1 MPGKRSPQRG
11 GMLLRWGNR
20 YTNSKSSHLPY
31 AVKNLSTRRSRTV
44 ALTVPTRRLSPMPM
58 FRRDLI
64 ATRRSPL
71 AAPPNP
77 SRGRWHFLLAPALAV
92 INRLRYPHKFLLI
105 SLLFALPLVLVMSLL
120 ITEMNERIA
129 FTQKE
134 LDGTKYLRPLRKVYE
149 HVAQSRALSRELA
162 GGRVGI
168 RPEVIRKQAEI
179 DEDFSALQS
188 IEQEVG
194 PGLKT
199 ASKYDA
205 LRENWRFL
213 REKLLQL
220 DPVDCDVLHTQL
232 LADIRTLATHAGDT
246 SNLILDPDLD
256 SYYLMDSV
264 LLKLPQSQDLT
275 VQLRAL
281 GRQALTPGGTLSAD
295 QRSEFVR
302 LVGLLRSNV
311 EETRNGMQ
319 TAFKHNP
326 SNTLSTS
333 LEDPLRRW
341 LAETDALLRVTESGV
356 INPRTVT
363 VTTEEYNRLVWANL
377 EANFSFWDRTVTD
390 LDTLLRARRDGF
402 ARKKSLVVWATVAA
416 LLLVA
421 YLWIAFYASV
431 MRTVSRLR
439 EASERMIG
447 GSIDHVVTLETRD
460 ELGQVATSFNNIAIR
475 LREEWV
481 QAREES
487 GRAKA
492 AEGALREAE
501 ARYRTIFENAIEGIF
516 QTTPAGRYLS
526 ANPALARIYGYASVE
541 ELHASFTN
549 IARQLYVDPGR
560 RAEFVRLLE
569 DHDTLANFE
578 SQIKRKDGTIV
589 WIREKARAVRDA
601 KGDIQYY
608 EGAVEDI
615 TDRKSAE
622 ESLRAAREVAESANL
637 AKSVF
642 LATMSHEIRTP
653 LNAVLGMASLL
664 QDTDLT
670 EQQQEF
676 ARVIRT
682 SGEALLGVI
691 NDILDFSKIEAGH
704 LELERE
710 PFDLRA
716 CVEGATDVIA
726 VRGSEK
732 GLELA
737 SHLAPNVPPWVVGD
751 VTRVRQILIN
761 LLSNAVKFTEH
772 GEVVVSVE
780 AVPTEDGRHEITFS
794 VRDTGIGIPPDRMS
808 RLFRSFSQVD
818 ASTTR
823 KYGGTGLGLVISK
836 RLAELM
842 GGRMWATSEVGR
854 GSVFSFAIVAP
865 AAAPVAANEVTADLE
880 SFAGKRLLIVD
891 DNETNRRI
899 VTLVTQGWGFATRD
913 TGSPH
918 ESLRWLDAGV
928 EFDLAL
934 LDIAMPEMDGVALA
948 SAIRQ
953 REGRIGKMPLV
964 AFTSL
969 TRREA
974 LGDRREFDAF
984 VTKPL
989 KPAALLEV
997 LLALLAGREIQR
1009 ADRRTKSE
1017 FDGTLGKRF
1026 PMRVLVAEDVPVNQQ
1041 MMRVMLGR
1049 MAYEADFADNGLEV
1063 LRAMERREY
1072 DLIFMDMQMPEMD
1085 GLECSRAIRRQP
1097 RTRQLAIVA
1106 LTANVSME
1114 DAQRCRSA
1122 GMDDFLTKPIKP
1134 LDLRRCLEEWGSKL
1148 NHTVVEKPVETIPA
1162 PVVIP
1167 EPTIEAEP
1175 EPEVALIDEVTL
1187 ADLRDLDEGEPGL
1200 MQSFIDG
1207 FREAV
1212 IAHLTLLRQ
1221 AISDGD
1227 GEEVRQ
1233 LAHRL
1238 RGTAANVG
1246 AAGVSERCAALERLG
1261 RSGDLAGA
1269 TDMIEELESR
1279 FHRTLAVFAEMGVVK
1294 P

>member
-1 MPGKRSPQRG
+1 M
-11 GMLLRWGNR
+11 
-20 YTNSKSSHLPY
+20 
-31 AVKNLSTRRSRTV
+31 
-44 ALTVPTRRLSPMPM
+44 
-58 FRRDLI
+58 
-64 ATRRSPL
+64 
-71 AAPPNP
+71 AAPNP
-77 SRGRWHFLLAPALAV
+77 SRGRWHFLLAPALAI
-92 INRLRYPHKFLLI
+92 INRLRYTQKFLLI
-105 SLLFALPLVLVMSLL
+105 SLLFALPLVLVMYLL

-134 LDGTKYLRPLRKVYE
+134 LEGTKYLRPLRTLYE
-149 HVAQSRALSRELA
+149 NVAQSRALSREYTA
-162 GGRVGI
+162 GKVAL
-168 RPEVIRKQAEI
+168 RPELIRKQAEI
-179 DEDFSALQS
+179 EADFAVLQS
-188 IEQEVG
+188 TENELG
-194 PGLKT
+194 RGLKT
-199 ASKYDA
+199 GTKYDA

-213 REKLLQL
+213 REKLLQFEATN
-220 DPVDCDVLHTQL
+220 CDDLHTQL
-232 LADIRTLATHAGDT
+232 LADIRGLALHAGDM
-246 SNLILDPDLD
+246 SNLILDPDLN

-264 LLKLPQSQDLT
+264 LLKLPQSQALT
-275 VQLRAL
+275 VELRAL
-281 GRQALTPGGTLSAD
+281 GRQSLTPGATLTAE
-295 QRSEFVR
+295 QKAEFVR
-302 LVGLLRSNV
+302 LVGLIRANA

-319 TAFKHNP
+319 TAFRNDA
-326 SNTLSTS
+326 SNTLSRP

-341 LAETDALLRVTESGV
+341 LAETDSLLRATEAGA
-356 INPRTVT
+356 INSRTVT
-363 VTTEEYNRLVWANL
+363 VSPEDYDRLARGSL
-377 EANFSFWDRTVTD
+377 EANFSLWDRAISD
-390 LDTLLRARRDGF
+390 LDGLLRARREGF
-402 ARKKSLVVWATVAA
+402 VLKKVLVICATIAA

-421 YLWIAFYASV
+421 YLWVAFYASV
-431 MRTVSRLR
+431 MRTVTRLR
-439 EASERMIG
+439 EASDRMIG
-447 GSIDHVVTLETRD
+447 GSIDHIVTLETRD
-460 ELGQVATSFNNIAIR
+460 ELGQVATSFNNIAIK
-475 LREEWV
+475 LREEWM

-487 GRAKA
+487 GRART
-492 AEGALREAE
+492 AEVALREAE

-516 QTTPAGRYLS
+516 QTTPAGRYLC

-541 ELHASFTN
+541 ELHASFTS
-549 IARQLYVDPGR
+549 IGRQLYVDPNR
-560 RAEFVRLLE
+560 RAEFIRLLE
-569 DHDTLANFE
+569 ESDTLSNFE
-578 SQIKRKDGTIV
+578 SEIRRKDGSIV
-589 WIREKARAVRDA
+589 WIREKARVVRDA
-601 KGDIQYY
+601 KGNVQYY

-615 TDRKSAE
+615 TERKIAE
-622 ESLRAAREVAESANL
+622 ESLQAARESAETANL

-710 PFDLRA
+710 AFDLRA

-737 SHLAPNVPPWVVGD
+737 SQLASGVPAWVVGD

-761 LLSNAVKFTEH
+761 LLSNAVKFTER
-772 GEVVVSVE
+772 GEVVVTVE
-780 AVPTEDGRHEITFS
+780 AVPTDNDQFEITFA
-794 VRDTGIGIPPDRMS
+794 VRDSGIGIPPDRMS

-823 KYGGTGLGLVISK
+823 KYGGTGLGLAISK
-836 RLAELM
+836 KLAELM

-854 GSVFSFAIVAP
+854 GSIFSFAIVVPAAP
-865 AAAPVAANEVTADLE
+865 APETPKENAADLE
-880 SFAGKRLLIVD
+880 AIVSKRLLVVD
-891 DNETNRRI
+891 DSETNRRI
-899 VTLVTQGWGFATRD
+899 VTLVTQGWGFTTRN
-913 TGSPH
+913 TGSPL
-918 ESLRWLDAGV
+918 EALRWLDSGE

-934 LDIAMPEMDGVALA
+934 LDIAMPEMDGIALA
-948 SAIRQ
+948 SAIRKK
-953 REGRIGKMPLV
+953 EGRTGRMPLV

-974 LGDRREFDAF
+974 MGDRREFDAF

-997 LLALLAGREIQR
+997 LLALLTGRDVQR
-1009 ADRRTKSE
+1009 ADRRMKSE
-1017 FDGTLGKRF
+1017 FDATLGKRF
-1026 PMRVLVAEDVPVNQQ
+1026 PLRLLVAEDVPVNQQ

-1049 MAYEADFADNGLEV
+1049 MAYDADFADNGVEV

-1085 GLECSRAIRRQP
+1085 GLECSGVIRRQK
-1097 RTRQLAIVA
+1097 REKQLAIVA

-1114 DAQRCRSA
+1114 DAQRCKAA

-1134 LDLRRCLEEWGSKL
+1134 LELRKCLEEWGGRLSPL
-1148 NHTVVEKPVETIPA
+1148 AVEKPVEATPI
-1162 PVVIP
+1162 PVVAP
-1167 EPTIEAEP
+1167 QPTP
-1175 EPEVALIDEVTL
+1175 QQPPVADQYPLMDEVTL

-1200 MQSFIDG
+1200 LQSFVDG
-1207 FREAV
+1207 FRKAV
-1212 IAHLTLLRQ
+1212 DEHLPLIRKAIA
-1221 AISDGD
+1221 DGNA
-1227 GEEVRQ
+1227 EELWH

-1246 AAGVSERCAALERLG
+1246 AGGVAERCAALEKLG
-1261 RSGDLAGA
+1261 RAGELARASGFV
-1269 TDMIEELESR
+1269 EELETR
-1279 FHRTLAVFAEMGVVK
+1279 FHRTIIVFAELGVSK